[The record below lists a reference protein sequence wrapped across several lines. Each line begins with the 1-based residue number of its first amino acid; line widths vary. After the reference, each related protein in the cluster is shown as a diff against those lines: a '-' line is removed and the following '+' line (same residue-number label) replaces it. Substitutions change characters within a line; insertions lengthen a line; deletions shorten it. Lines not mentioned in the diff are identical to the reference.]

1 MFPVKGKGKKKSSP
15 TRLSHNVG
23 LQWARLGEPSR
34 ARLEERRC
42 KKKRRAEVGQDRVYK
57 FGYSFVF
64 FFLFSLTCS
73 RCDSG
78 DEVLPLQGFKEAK
91 IPCRKSIAK
100 ALPEDRIRVNILK
113 EKKKVKI

>member
-1 MFPVKGKGKKKSSP
+1 MKRGGAKRKEEQKSVKIELIS
-15 TRLSHNVG
+15 LVI
-23 LQWARLGEPSR
+23 PS
-34 ARLEERRC
+34 
-42 KKKRRAEVGQDRVYK
+42 
-57 FGYSFVF
+57 FF

-78 DEVLPLQGFKEAK
+78 DELLPLQGFKEAK

>member
-1 MFPVKGKGKKKSSP
+1 MKRGGAKRKEEQKSVKIEFISLVIP
-15 TRLSHNVG
+15 L
-23 LQWARLGEPSR
+23 
-34 ARLEERRC
+34 
-42 KKKRRAEVGQDRVYK
+42 
-57 FGYSFVF
+57 F
-64 FFLFSLTCS
+64 FSLFCLTCS